1 VRSSDGVELA
11 NVRTGATDLLLHAV
25 LSPDGARVA
34 VVTSGGRVVEVDVA
48 SGVVRERCRMPDGV
62 QALAWLDDGRLL
74 LQGGRLLHGLGDEP
88 LEVVPLATG
97 LDADPSGR
105 LAVVWNGTVVRGC
118 PAFGAGFTLPC
129 GGPAAVGPDG
139 QSWVREHAGAL
150 LFQVGADEVRRV
162 PLSLRGR
169 IDEVALTGDGRHAV
183 IATRGDLYA
192 IELATGKAS
201 ALPQVA
207 RGCPVPYSLGAEF
220 LLWSPP
226 SDDPDIGELTWWSV
240 EALRAGRVAP
250 VRTVRLRGIAAC
262 RSPWPQVHSEGRW
275 AAVGDRVYDL
285 LGDGV
290 AAWQLPDLPKGRAM
304 PVADGGRAVVLHS
317 PLQGPKLSWLEVVR
331 ADGER
336 LARTDD
342 REPVHLADVSP
353 DGRSVLVVSDRQM
366 AVLETDGLTEVVC
379 EHAVFWPLA
388 GWLDGETLLVVSGR
402 PPMLQMRSVSAP
414 LAELEL
420 PEQPR
425 RLVIDRAHQRALVVA
440 GSRLLAIRIRR

>member
-1 VRSSDGVELA
+1 
-11 NVRTGATDLLLHAV
+11 
-25 LSPDGARVA
+25 
-34 VVTSGGRVVEVDVA
+34 
-48 SGVVRERCRMPDGV
+48 
-62 QALAWLDDGRLL
+62 
-74 LQGGRLLHGLGDEP
+74 
-88 LEVVPLATG
+88 
-97 LDADPSGR
+97 
-105 LAVVWNGTVVRGC
+105 
-118 PAFGAGFTLPC
+118 
-129 GGPAAVGPDG
+129 
-139 QSWVREHAGAL
+139 
-150 LFQVGADEVRRV
+150 
-162 PLSLRGR
+162 
-169 IDEVALTGDGRHAV
+169 
-183 IATRGDLYA
+183 
-192 IELATGKAS
+192 
-201 ALPQVA
+201 
-207 RGCPVPYSLGAEF
+207 
-220 LLWSPP
+220 
-226 SDDPDIGELTWWSV
+226 
-240 EALRAGRVAP
+240 
-250 VRTVRLRGIAAC
+250 
-262 RSPWPQVHSEGRW
+262 VHSEGRW